1 MKTQRWITVTS
12 VLLATV
18 LVSGLAWG
26 QTGQATRD
34 NEKIINVQQLRAALN
49 EATSPISQRIQDS
62 HLMEKFDAVN
72 QLLQEKDMDKELLL
86 NALQDLQNE
95 MTGFT
100 KSWSEITEPLWQ
112 GQEVIG
118 KTIEKVRTLL
128 ASSGTGEPTE
138 KIKASLKNYDKRLS
152 ELATSLKKE
161 QDEERRSRLKLV
173 FANVLALRQL
183 TEQAGMIDLGP
194 AQQTVYVKIIESLS
208 NLEMALTNSTFQ
220 IEKVRILLEGQAD
233 FVGTYVGILGGLIE
247 SEKLAMVLGEMN
259 SAGEGLGV
267 LTGDLGTLNTRLE
280 QFNKNMTML
289 AERLAI
295 NIDAQT
301 AHVVHVPELDD
312 KEIEKMIEQYSS
324 K

>member
-1 MKTQRWITVTS
+1 
-12 VLLATV
+12 
-18 LVSGLAWG
+18 
-26 QTGQATRD
+26 
-34 NEKIINVQQLRAALN
+34 
-49 EATSPISQRIQDS
+49 
-62 HLMEKFDAVN
+62 MERFDAVN

-100 KSWSEITEPLWQ
+100 KSWSEVTEPLWQ

-208 NLEMALTNSTFQ
+208 NLELALTNSTFQ

-233 FVGTYVGILGGLIE
+233 FVGTYVDILGGLIE
-247 SEKLAMVLGEMN
+247 SEKLAKVLGEMN

-312 KEIEKMIEQYSS
+312 EELEKMIEQYSS